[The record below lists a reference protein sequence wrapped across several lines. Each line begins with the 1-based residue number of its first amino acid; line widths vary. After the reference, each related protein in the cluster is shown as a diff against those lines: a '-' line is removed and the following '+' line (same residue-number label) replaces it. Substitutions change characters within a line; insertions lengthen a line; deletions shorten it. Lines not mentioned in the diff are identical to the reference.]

1 MTLYHGSNQI
11 VTVID
16 FTKSKPNKDFGK
28 GFYLSADKQQALEM
42 AEYKTFTNGGK
53 PILNVY
59 EFDEKQLDNPN
70 LKVKRFEGYTKE
82 WAEFVFANRNSADGG
97 STHDY
102 DIVIGPIAN
111 DRVGLQIRRYIEQE
125 ITFETF
131 LERLKYM
138 KGITFQYFFGTQQ
151 SIQLLKRLWTKQTIW
166 LSV

>member
-151 SIQLLKRLWTKQTIW
+151 SIQLLKRLWMKQSIW
-166 LSV
+166 